1 MVYKQHNNG
10 SYNIHTIKT
19 DRFKNIKMEIFFRN
33 NIDPQNI
40 HKRAMLFDVLVETS
54 TKYPTKRD
62 LTLALEELYNANL
75 YATSIKV
82 GKQIISSISM
92 DFLNPKYTEDF
103 NIEDAIRLPFELIFN
118 PDVKNE
124 EFKRSTLET
133 IRTRM
138 IADIESLKEN
148 PRRYAL
154 MEALKSF
161 DEKSISAINIM
172 GNVDDLNLITPHNL
186 YETYQEIID
195 HDYID
200 IFIIGDIDEHQV
212 VDIISKYAKFTT
224 IKNHPLEMNINNK
237 VRSKIN
243 EVMVPSNNA
252 QAQIVYILNTLN
264 LSDEEKKYPFMIYN
278 MILGGGSLETKL
290 YQNLRD
296 KNSLCYN
303 VNSMFQKFDNLEIIS
318 TAVDNENI
326 KLTCKLIN
334 NTLKEM
340 EHKVSDDEVR
350 RAVSAIISS
359 IKMSLD
365 VPGRIIDMY
374 LFEYM
379 GSIDNID
386 ERIKKF
392 KEITKNDVMK
402 MARKVK
408 VNTVYVMKG
417 DEDNG
422 KDQTK

>member
-154 MEALKSF
+154 MEALKNF

-172 GNVDDLNLITPHNL
+172 GNIDDLNLITPHNL

-224 IKNHPLEMNINNK
+224 NFTTFDKQNI
-237 VRSKIN
+237 
-243 EVMVPSNNA
+243 M
-252 QAQIVYILNTLN
+252 
-264 LSDEEKKYPFMIYN
+264 
-278 MILGGGSLETKL
+278 
-290 YQNLRD
+290 
-296 KNSLCYN
+296 CYN
-303 VNSMFQKFDNLEIIS
+303 NL
-318 TAVDNENI
+318 
-326 KLTCKLIN
+326 
-334 NTLKEM
+334 
-340 EHKVSDDEVR
+340 
-350 RAVSAIISS
+350 
-359 IKMSLD
+359 
-365 VPGRIIDMY
+365 
-374 LFEYM
+374 
-379 GSIDNID
+379 
-386 ERIKKF
+386 
-392 KEITKNDVMK
+392 
-402 MARKVK
+402 
-408 VNTVYVMKG
+408 
-417 DEDNG
+417 
-422 KDQTK
+422 